1 MAIARIEKFIAML
14 QPLTKVGEIKI
25 ICNQELD
32 YLRRELGIKVN
43 FSEHGYPIGVDGDAR
58 RLKTQVSAYRSA
70 IKALPTNSKNSTAKI
85 KNGRQV
91 YQHKALRFFNLADYE
106 KSDVTK
112 RDRSRVREDKT
123 DRPSFDA
130 VAVIEQAK
138 TLLDSESYVSKVAGL
153 YLLTGRRHG
162 EILITG
168 KFDDPR
174 QSLELNS
181 RACGAVHSAPL
192 FDTASNPIV
201 DEWLE
206 FDIESALFS
215 GQTKRKNNED
225 IPYSI
230 PILAPLEI
238 IQDAI
243 AWLRINKP
251 HEPGQRPKGSKELG
265 IKVRKEFQETYL
277 LPIPSGK
284 DDYLN
289 PHNLRSAYSAVCWQ
303 LYRVS
308 EYSTRCTEDIFI
320 KAIMGHTEDTTE
332 SAQSY
337 LDYEIVD
344 DDLERLLDYEEM

>member
-1 MAIARIEKFIAML
+1 MGIARIEEFIAKL
-14 QPLTKVGEIKI
+14 QPLTKVGDIKI
-25 ICNQELD
+25 LCNQELD
-32 YLRRELGIKVN
+32 YLRRELGIKVL
-43 FSEHGYPIGVDGDAR
+43 FSEHGYPVGVDGDAR

-70 IKALPTNSKNSTAKI
+70 IKSLLTNSKNATAKI
-85 KNGRQV
+85 KKGRQV
-91 YQHKALRFFNLADYE
+91 YQHKALKYFNLADYE

-112 RDRSRVREDKT
+112 RDRSRVRQDKT

-130 VAVIEQAK
+130 VAVIEKARE
-138 TLLDSESYVSKVAGL
+138 LLKSESYVSKVAGL

-168 KFDDPR
+168 KFD
-174 QSLELNS
+174 N
-181 RACGAVHSAPL
+181 PL
-192 FDTASNPIV
+192 FDTPTEPIL
-201 DEWLE
+201 DEWLDYE
-206 FDIESALFS
+206 MESALFS

-225 IPYSI
+225 IPYNI

-238 IQDAI
+238 VQEAI
-243 AWLRINKP
+243 AYLREHKP
-251 HEPGQRPKGSKELG
+251 HKPGQRPKGSKELG
-265 IKVRKEFQETYL
+265 IKVRKEFQDTNL

-289 PHNLRSAYSAVCWQ
+289 PHNLRSAYSAICWQ
-303 LYRVS
+303 LYRSS
-308 EYSTRCTEDIFI
+308 EYSTRCTEDLFI

-344 DDLERLLDYEEM
+344 ADLEKLLDYAEM

>member
-1 MAIARIEKFIAML
+1 MAIARIEEFIANL
-14 QPLTKVGEIKI
+14 KPLTKVSDIKVL
-25 ICNQELD
+25 CNQELD
-32 YLRRELGIKVN
+32 YLRRELGIKVK
-43 FSEHGYPIGVDGDAR
+43 FSEQGYPIGVDGDAR

-70 IKALPTNSKNSTAKI
+70 IKLLPTNSKNSTAKI
-85 KNGRQV
+85 RNGQQV

-112 RDRSRVREDKT
+112 RDRSRVRQDKT

-130 VAVIEQAK
+130 VAVIEQANV
-138 TLLDSESYVSKVAGL
+138 LVESESYVSKVAGL

-168 KFDDPR
+168 RFDD
-174 QSLELNS
+174 
-181 RACGAVHSAPL
+181 PL
-192 FDTASNPIV
+192 FDTQQDPIL

-206 FDIESALFS
+206 FEMESALFS

-225 IPYSI
+225 VPYNI
-230 PILAPLEI
+230 PILAPLKIVQE
-238 IQDAI
+238 AI
-243 AWLRINKP
+243 AHLRTNKP
-251 HEPGQRPKGSKELG
+251 HKVGQRPKGSKELG
-265 IKVRKEFQETYL
+265 IKVRKEFQDIKL

-284 DDYLN
+284 NDYLN
-289 PHNLRSAYSAVCWQ
+289 PHNLRSAYSAICWQ
-303 LYRVS
+303 LYRAS

-337 LDYEIVD
+337 LDYELNNTEVEKLITAMKIKQQPRCEIT
-344 DDLERLLDYEEM
+344 L